1 MKTKLHSTVLVVIS
15 ALLLPLALIAHAK
28 PDETDNIKYD
38 KSSLGPV
45 LTHFTLVD
53 ADTGQNLFDLKEG
66 MKISLGFILSRPINI
81 IANHEEPVDNLRV
94 HFVLSGPQ
102 NITRTEKKFPY
113 ALFGDINGDYNH
125 LNLDVGIYHLQ
136 ANFSYE
142 DGGCCG
148 PGIEVNFEVIHTEIS
163 QFTVINDPFVE
174 GESEII
180 ENRQVY
186 NPNNFPFSGNA
197 VIFAVPTTEVG
208 SIKISISG
216 PLNFSRIENIAPYS
230 LFGDSGGEFG
240 SRLFPEGE
248 YQLTATPYTEADGQG
263 FSGVGL
269 TKFFKISSK
278 GEILGFEVASESEL
292 DFFQIFDGAE
302 ADDLRDGPGPF
313 LFAEPVTFR
322 ALTTPWGIGS
332 VKMEIEGPISSSR
345 IENVAPY
352 SLFGDGGGI
361 FITQLLPSGTYQLTA
376 TPFNGANGQGN
387 KGEPHSITFHI
398 IGLKFG
404 IPEVRLIDAQN
415 FTLIANLTFGGSVI
429 IDNRFFSTNNVTIV
443 VEYPCADT
451 ESCPESVFL
460 SLERALNSSRTE
472 NVEPYT
478 LFGDINGVFNGESLP
493 VGEYLLSITGYSG
506 NNLTGIKAPLFDV
519 FFEIINS
526 SSRTNDLIL
535 YPNPARTIAHVE
547 TEKATSGI
555 KTVIFDLSGNKV
567 KELSNKGLSH
577 QDIDISELRPGI
589 YIVQIHN
596 GHERITKKLVVQ

>member
-1 MKTKLHSTVLVVIS
+1 MKTRLHLTVLVLFS
-15 ALLLPLALIAHAK
+15 ALLLPLASSAHAT
-28 PDETDNIKYD
+28 PDETDNIKDD

-53 ADTGQNLFDLKEG
+53 ANTGQNLFDLKEG
-66 MKISLGFILSRPINI
+66 MKISLGFILSKPLNI

-102 NITRTEKKFPY
+102 NITHTENKFPY

-125 LNLDVGIYHLQ
+125 LNLNVGKYHLQ

-163 QFTVINDPFVE
+163 QFTVINDPYVE
-174 GESEII
+174 GESEVI

-186 NPNNFPFSGNA
+186 NPNNFPFSRNA
-197 VIFAVPTTEVG
+197 VILAVPTTEVG
-208 SIKISISG
+208 SVKISISG
-216 PLNFSRIENIAPYS
+216 PITISRIENVAPYS

-248 YQLTATPYTEADGQG
+248 YELTATPYTAADGQG

-269 TKFFKISSK
+269 TKIFKISSK

-292 DFFQIFDGAE
+292 DFFQIYDGAE

-313 LFAEPVTFR
+313 LFAEPVTFK
-322 ALTTPWGIGS
+322 ALTTPLGIGS
-332 VKMEIEGPISSSR
+332 VKMEIDGSISSSR
-345 IENVAPY
+345 IENFAPY
-352 SLFGDGGGI
+352 SLFGDSDGN
-361 FITQLLPSGTYQLTA
+361 FNTQLLPSGTYQLTA
-376 TPFNGANGQGN
+376 TPFSEADGQGI

-415 FTLIANLTFGGSVI
+415 SSLIANLTFGGSVI
-429 IDNRFFSTNNVTIV
+429 IDNRFFSTNNVTIL
-443 VEYPCADT
+443 VEYPCADIA
-451 ESCPESVFL
+451 SCPESVFL
-460 SLERALNSSRTE
+460 NLEQALNSSRTE

-493 VGEYLLSITGYSG
+493 VGDYLLTITGYSG
-506 NNLTGIKAPLFDV
+506 DNLTGIKAPLFDI
-519 FFEIINS
+519 FFEIINTS
-526 SSRTNDLIL
+526 TMANDLIM
-535 YPNPARTIAHVE
+535 YPNPARTTTHVQ
-547 TEKATSGI
+547 TELASSGL

-567 KELSNKGLSH
+567 KELTNTKNSE
-577 QDIDISELRPGI
+577 QTIDVSELRPGI
-589 YIVQIHN
+589 YIVQIQN
-596 GHERITKKLVVQ
+596 SKERITKKLIVK